1 MEKFMIKFCRTI
13 ALLLDSFR
21 RTWLWVVKAVGSGT
35 EICRGD
41 KQGCGVGIET
51 IQKGNPI
58 SPSSIIGCLFVNWIV
73 EWVIRS
79 EKKGLCRWKMPI
91 VQKYK
96 WSKIEGETEYDATV
110 NKSKENNIKS
120 ESKRRRL
127 EHEKSKKAYPECI
140 LVWELLTLLF
150 EG

>member
-1 MEKFMIKFCRTI
+1 
-13 ALLLDSFR
+13 
-21 RTWLWVVKAVGSGT
+21 
-35 EICRGD
+35 
-41 KQGCGVGIET
+41 
-51 IQKGNPI
+51 
-58 SPSSIIGCLFVNWIV
+58 
-73 EWVIRS
+73 
-79 EKKGLCRWKMPI
+79 MPI

-140 LVWELLTLLF
+140 LV
-150 EG
+150 